1 MNRAQID
8 DPIMPPEDA
17 SHSLASQNVL
27 DEYARKM
34 SLILL
39 TMTPLLPL
47 AGWITYAKYPQN
59 LPIHLGLLGLVAV
72 LAAFRDRLDG
82 KQIAAV
88 TVFVLMTITI
98 TAMLSWGSR
107 TPLVLLVGVSLVILA
122 IFFGRR
128 QTMVWGS
135 AIFLVTD
142 AVLLHYALD
151 QVNGD
156 FSAIQHDVW
165 AAMFSWLGLGL
176 FGLVLCVQILSP
188 IVSSLEAA
196 NLSEQRMRQRKWLM
210 ERSIQDA
217 TASLE
222 EILDNA
228 LVGITVL
235 DEKGDITAW
244 NAVNERFLGVTA
256 EQMLGQSLQDFLF
269 RIDEQHPL
277 LPKIEDI
284 YQGRAFYNLLLEAPT
299 ANGVVNLLMSGR
311 PIFDQSGRVRGGITI
326 GAEVT
331 SLLRQ
336 LGDIGISSA
345 SEEATAAADDIRSP
359 LMSLGLSMEALDVLL
374 DVEQP
379 DLDRI
384 RAKMPLILKQQA
396 HAAEVVESYYDNLRT
411 RSARKGPH
419 RVDYVTESAVA
430 VLRASAEAQ
439 GIAIDIDVS
448 LADGAQINA
457 QSVLVRQVLINL
469 LTNARDA
476 IEGHRQQHAGVPESG
491 TIWVMV
497 ESGASTVT
505 WIIED
510 NGGGTLGEDPELL
523 FQQGYTNKPVGEG
536 SGMGL
541 FIGRA
546 TAEHLAGSLT
556 VSQGEDGLCFSLT
569 LPRSDENA

>member
-17 SHSLASQNVL
+17 QHSLASQNVL
-27 DEYARKM
+27 DECARKM
-34 SLILL
+34 SLMLL
-39 TMTPLLPL
+39 MMIPLLPM
-47 AGWITYAKYPQN
+47 AAWVTYSQHSN
-59 LPIHLGLLGLVAV
+59 RLPIHLAILGVVAL
-72 LAAFRDRLDG
+72 LAAFRDRLAG
-82 KQIAAV
+82 RQIAGV
-88 TVFVLMTITI
+88 IIGVLMTLAIS
-98 TAMLSWGSR
+98 AMGAWGAR
-107 TPLVLLVGVSLVILA
+107 TPLVLLVGISLVILA

-128 QTMVWGS
+128 QTIIWGS
-135 AIFLVTD
+135 AIFVVTD
-142 AVLLHYALD
+142 VVLLGYALG
-151 QVNGD
+151 QVDGD
-156 FSAIQHDVW
+156 LSAVQTEVW
-165 AAMFSWLGLGL
+165 VGMFAWLAIGA

-196 NLSEQRMRQRKWLM
+196 NLSEQRARQRKWLM

-228 LVGITVL
+228 PVGITVL

-256 EQMLGQSLQDFLF
+256 EQMLGQTLQEFLF

-277 LPKIEDI
+277 LAKLEDI

-311 PIFDQSGRVRGGITI
+311 PVFDQSGRVRGGITI

-345 SEEATAAADDIRSP
+345 SEEATAVADDIRSP

-374 DVEQP
+374 GAEKP

-411 RSARKGPH
+411 RSARNGPH
-419 RVDYVTESAVA
+419 KVDFITESAVA

-476 IEGHRQQHAGVPESG
+476 IEGHRQLHAGVPESG

-505 WIIED
+505 WIVED
-510 NGGGTLGEDPELL
+510 NGGGTLDEDPELL

-546 TAEHLAGSLT
+546 TAEHLAGSLS
-556 VSQGEDGLCFSLT
+556 VSQGDDGLCFNLT